1 MATKNTVGSTT
12 VPKQVT
18 AFNEVELPFNTH
30 VAQQASEWLVLLIS
44 GTATNEDRHAWEEWR
59 NADPEHGRA
68 WRHIENINQRIQ
80 GIPTDIVFK
89 TLAPNALQ
97 DRRRLIKALTVVLMA
112 SGTGLLVRQTA
123 PWRGW
128 TAVYRTSTGE
138 QRKLTLIDGTLIVL
152 NTTSAID
159 VDYNDTIRL
168 IQLHTGEMFIT
179 TAQDR
184 PAATL
189 MRPFVVETAEGT
201 VRALGTRFVV
211 RQEDGR
217 SHVAV
222 YEGAVEITPFDAS
235 NQKIIVPAGQTL
247 SFTRQ
252 TRDTF
257 LSADENSIAW
267 TEGMIVAE
275 KIRLGDFID
284 SLRRYRNGYLICDP
298 AVANLLVSGVFPLKN
313 TDSIL
318 ASLTDSLP
326 VSIHYRT
333 QFWVTVVHK

>member
-12 VPKQVT
+12 TPKQVT

-68 WRHIENINQRIQ
+68 WCHIENINQRIQ

-123 PWRGW
+123 PWREW
-128 TAVYRTSTGE
+128 TADYRTSTGE

-275 KIRLGDFID
+275 KIRLGEFID

-298 AVANLLVSGVFPLKN
+298 AVVNLLVSGVFPLKN

-333 QFWVTVVHK
+333 RFWVTVVHK